1 MYSFSMDPPQPL
13 PPHSEGTPIVV
24 MTGIPKVKAEQLA
37 QVWQNSPKS
46 RWGGECGLGNTDL
59 QNSLLPAK
67 KLEDRFLKPFMGFG
81 ASNRHFPN
89 VVFFTQE
96 VQNLFPSSR

>member
-1 MYSFSMDPPQPL
+1 MAEFSEVPL
-13 PPHSEGTPIVV
+13 GGGGAGGSVNLERRIC
-24 MTGIPKVKAEQLA
+24 
-37 QVWQNSPKS
+37 KS
-46 RWGGECGLGNTDL
+46 
-59 QNSLLPAK
+59 SLLPTK
-67 KLEDRFLKPFMGFG
+67 KFEDRFLKPFMGFG